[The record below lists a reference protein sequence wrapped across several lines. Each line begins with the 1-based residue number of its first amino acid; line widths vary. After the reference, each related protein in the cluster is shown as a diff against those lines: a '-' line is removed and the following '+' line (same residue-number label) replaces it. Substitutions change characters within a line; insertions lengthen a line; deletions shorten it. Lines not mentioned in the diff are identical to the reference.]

1 VAGRGV
7 AWENAT
13 HRQEAEM
20 AKRRGKKHRKEQER
34 LRRPWYAEAT
44 DRYRPAQWIGTLGRV
59 YCQIPDSSL
68 VPVVHRA
75 LSLNVAAIRSTIRCS
90 CGDEWGDAL
99 IRHIHGHA
107 AEDRE
112 REIEA
117 LSGYFAHLM
126 RANRRTIPPLRTWA
140 WAMVR
145 TRVAPDLWLRYERA
159 RSARRYQRDLA
170 KLKEARVTLSHIGA
184 PKLDGAVPADWAATD
199 G

>member
-1 VAGRGV
+1 
-7 AWENAT
+7 
-13 HRQEAEM
+13 M

-44 DRYRPAQWIGTLGRV
+44 DRHRPAQWIDTLGRV
-59 YCQIPDSSL
+59 HCQIPDSSL

-90 CGDEWGDAL
+90 CGDEWGDAWAAFIYTGTGKL
-99 IRHIHGHA
+99 SA

-145 TRVAPDLWLRYERA
+145 TRVAPELWLRYERA
-159 RSARRYQRDLA
+159 RSARHYQRDLA
-170 KLKEARVTLSHIGA
+170 KLDGVRVTLSHIGA